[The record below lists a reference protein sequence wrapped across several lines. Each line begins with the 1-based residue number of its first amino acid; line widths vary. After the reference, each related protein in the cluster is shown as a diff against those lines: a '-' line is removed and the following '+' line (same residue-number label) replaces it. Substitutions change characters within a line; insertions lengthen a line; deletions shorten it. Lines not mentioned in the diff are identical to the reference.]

1 MSVSPQRFTA
11 RRAVVTLTTT
21 GLLVLAGAGIASAHV
36 SAHSPDVV
44 AKGGDAEIVFRVPD
58 EEDAAHTVKVQVD
71 FSTTSPL
78 SNADIKP
85 VPGWT
90 ATETMTKLAKPV
102 KMANDTVTDAVRSI
116 TWTAPAG
123 GGIVPGQFQE
133 FSIAV
138 EGLPDNTNE
147 LVMPAVQTYDNGD
160 VVNWNQPT
168 VAGQE
173 EPEHPAP
180 HLALA
185 PAGADDD
192 AVAPVADASTGGTPA
207 AAQPAAAPDS
217 DATARWLGGVG
228 LLVAALALGFGLGA
242 FVRGRRTPSGPASPV
257 RQQADSGSRA

>member
-1 MSVSPQRFTA
+1 MVTTVTA
-11 RRAVVTLTTT
+11 T

-44 AKGGDAEIVFRVPD
+44 AKDGDAEIVFRVPN
-58 EEDAAHTVKVQVD
+58 EEDASNAVKVRVN

-90 ATETMTKLAKPV
+90 ATETMTTLAKPV
-102 KMANDTVTDAVRSI
+102 KMAKDTVTDAVQSI
-116 TWTAPAG
+116 TWTAAKG
-123 GGIVPGQFQE
+123 GGIAPGQFQE

-138 EGLPDNTNE
+138 EGLPDNTDE

-168 VAGQE
+168 VAGQD

-185 PAGADDD
+185 PAGADD
-192 AVAPVADASTGGTPA
+192 AVAPVADASTAAPATTA
-207 AAQPAAAPDS
+207 AATS
-217 DATARWLGGVG
+217 DGTARWLGGIG

-242 FVRGRRTPSGPASPV
+242 FVRGRRTPSGPANPV
-257 RQQADSGSRA
+257 RQQADSESLS

>member
-1 MSVSPQRFTA
+1 MSIFTQQSTL
-11 RRAVVTLTTT
+11 RRVVTTVTAT

-36 SAHSPDVV
+36 SAHSPDIV
-44 AKGGDAEIVFRVPD
+44 AKGGDAEIVFRVPN
-58 EEDAAHTVKVQVD
+58 EEISAHAVKVRVN
-71 FSTTSPL
+71 FSLTSPL

-90 ATETMTKLAKPV
+90 STETMTKLAKPV
-102 KMANDTVTDAVRSI
+102 KMANDTVTEAVKSI

-185 PAGADDD
+185 AAGADD
-192 AVAPVADASTGGTPA
+192 AAAAPVANTTTGTAAPAPA
-207 AAQPAAAPDS
+207 AAAASDS
-217 DATARWLGGVG
+217 DTTARWLGGIG

-242 FVRGRRTPSGPASPV
+242 FVRGRRTPRTPAGSV
-257 RQQADSGSRA
+257 RQQADSGSLA

>member
-1 MSVSPQRFTA
+1 MSKTIARAAALATA
-11 RRAVVTLTTT
+11 T
-21 GLLVLAGAGIASAHV
+21 GLFVLFGAGVASAHV
-36 SAHSPDVV
+36 SAHSPDSP

-58 EEDAAHTVKVQVD
+58 EVDTAHTVMVRVN

-90 ATETMTKLAKPV
+90 FRENMITLAKPV
-102 KMANDTVTDAVRSI
+102 RMSDLTVTQAVGSI
-116 TWTAPAG
+116 VWTADPGAG
-123 GGIVPGQFQE
+123 IAPGQFQE
-133 FSIAV
+133 FAISV

-168 VAGQE
+168 IDGRP

-185 PAGADDD
+185 AADTTD
-192 AVAPVADASTGGTPA
+192 AATPVQSSTLDG
-207 AAQPAAAPDS
+207 
-217 DATARWLGGVG
+217 TARWLGGAG
-228 LLVAALALGFGLGA
+228 LVVAAIALGFGLGA
-242 FVRGRRTPSGPASPV
+242 FFRGRRPAPPATSAKIGQESTV
-257 RQQADSGSRA
+257 